1 MRGRKGGREGGR
13 KEGSKAVKQDTPHP
27 KLGPTTKS
35 PLG

>member
-13 KEGSKAVKQDTPHP
+13 KEGSKAVKQDTPHL
-27 KLGPTTKS
+27 KLGSTTKS